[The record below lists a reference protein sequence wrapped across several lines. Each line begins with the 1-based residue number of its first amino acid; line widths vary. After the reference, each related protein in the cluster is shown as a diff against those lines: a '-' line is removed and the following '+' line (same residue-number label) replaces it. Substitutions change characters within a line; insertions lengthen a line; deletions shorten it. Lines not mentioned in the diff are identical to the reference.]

1 MAMPQLNPIF
11 VGVSACLV
19 GQPVRYNGG
28 HSQSKLCLQT
38 LNQYFEFRP
47 FCPEVAAGFG
57 TPRPT
62 MRLVGEPENPQLQL
76 SEGSENLA
84 PQLIAGF
91 QNQLPNMAQM
101 DGYILMK
108 NSPSCGLERIK
119 VYREN
124 GHPNEQKSP
133 GLFTKAVLE
142 QWPLLPMEEE
152 GRLNDPQLREN
163 FILRVYTHSDFRHQ
177 VRAQPSYHN
186 LLQFHSRYKYL
197 VMAHSYSAYR
207 DIGRMLANGH
217 SQPLQQVIDDY
228 ATRLFAA
235 IDKPARRKGHANTLL
250 HMLGYLKD
258 SVPGP
263 LRQDIVDVVNSYRS
277 GQVPLIAPVTLLRHH
292 LEQYGSDYI
301 RSQRYLQPY
310 PDKLALRNQV

>member
-1 MAMPQLNPIF
+1 MNAPEINPIL
-11 VGVSACLV
+11 VGISACLV

-38 LNQYFEFRP
+38 LSEHFQFRP

-62 MRLVGEPENPQLQL
+62 MRLVGDPDNPELQL
-76 SEGSENLA
+76 STGSDDFA

-91 QNQLPNMAQM
+91 QSQLPSMADL
-101 DGYILMK
+101 DGYVLMK

-133 GLFTKAVLE
+133 GLFTKAVQQ
-142 QWPLLPMEEE
+142 QWPLLPLEEE
-152 GRLNDPQLREN
+152 GRLNDPHLREN
-163 FILRVYTHSDFRHQ
+163 FILRVYTHNDFRHQ
-177 VRAQPSYHN
+177 VRNRPSYHN

-207 DIGRMLANGH
+207 YIGRMLAKGH
-217 SQPLQQVIDDY
+217 DAPLQQVIDQY
-228 ATRLFAA
+228 AQQLFAA
-235 IDKPARRKGHANTLL
+235 IAKPARRKGHANTLL
-250 HMLGYLKD
+250 HILGYLKQ

-263 LRQDIVDVVNSYRS
+263 LRQDIVDVVDSYRR
-277 GQVPLIAPVTLLRHH
+277 GQVPLV
-292 LEQYGSDYI
+292 
-301 RSQRYLQPY
+301 
-310 PDKLALRNQV
+310 

>member
-1 MAMPQLNPIF
+1 MNTPELNPIL
-11 VGVSACLV
+11 VGISACLV

-38 LNQYFEFRP
+38 LSEHFEFRP

-62 MRLVGEPENPQLQL
+62 MRLVGDPANPELQL
-76 SEGSENLA
+76 SDGSENLA

-91 QNQLPNMAQM
+91 QKQLPTMADL

-124 GHPNEQKSP
+124 GYPNEDKSS
-133 GLFTKAVLE
+133 GLFTKAVQK
-142 QWPLLPMEEE
+142 QWPLLPLEEE
-152 GRLNDPQLREN
+152 GRLNDPYLREN
-163 FILRVYTHSDFRHQ
+163 FILRVYTHNDFRHQ
-177 VRAQPSYHN
+177 VRNRPSYHN

-207 DIGRMLANGH
+207 EIGRMLAKGH
-217 SQPLQQVIDDY
+217 NSPLEQVIGDY
-228 ATRLFAA
+228 AQRLFSA
-235 IDKPARRKGHANTLL
+235 IAKPARRKGHANTLL
-250 HMLGYLKD
+250 HILGYLKEA
-258 SVPGP
+258 VPGP
-263 LRQDIVDVVNSYRS
+263 LRQDIADVVDSYRR
-277 GQVPLIAPVTLLRHH
+277 GQLPLVAPITLLRHH
-292 LEQYGSDYI
+292 IEQYGCDYI
-301 RSQRYLQPY
+301 RAQRYLEPY
-310 PDKLALRNQV
+310 PDELALRNQV